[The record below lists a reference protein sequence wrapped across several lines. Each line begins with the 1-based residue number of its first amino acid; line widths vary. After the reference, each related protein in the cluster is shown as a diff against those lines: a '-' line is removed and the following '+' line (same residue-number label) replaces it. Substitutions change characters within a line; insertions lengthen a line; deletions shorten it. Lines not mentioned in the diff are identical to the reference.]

1 MKKMML
7 IFMALFFVIT
17 NNAMANSIFKIDELD
32 INISMPSDYT
42 VLTRD
47 LAGSSEALKTLKIDK
62 SEFNSMM
69 MEKEAYLI
77 ALDANRMHEVTV
89 ATEKKYY
96 KLANAIQDLNLF
108 ENAQIEKKM
117 PELMDAMRKAG
128 KAPISNYIYT
138 INKAK
143 YIVVDYWRKD
153 EKGTNVYTRNY
164 NTVKNGKMIV
174 ISIARLDG
182 KELTKGNADSF
193 KSIIDNIVFVEKTTK
208 QVQPSTGGILLI
220 FGVGLIALIGV
231 FVIIV
236 KRLNK
241 EGKN

>member
-42 VLTRD
+42 VLTKD
-47 LAGSSEALKTLKIDK
+47 LAGSSESLKTLKIDK

-174 ISIARLDG
+174 ISLMRLDG
-182 KELTKGNADSF
+182 KELTKDNTDSF
-193 KSIIDNIVFVEKTTK
+193 KSIIDNIVFEEKATK
-208 QVQPSTGGILLI
+208 FAQASMGRTLLI
-220 FGVGLIALIGV
+220 LGAGLIALIGV

>member
-1 MKKMML
+1 
-7 IFMALFFVIT
+7 
-17 NNAMANSIFKIDELD
+17 
-32 INISMPSDYT
+32 
-42 VLTRD
+42 
-47 LAGSSEALKTLKIDK
+47 
-62 SEFNSMM
+62 MM

-220 FGVGLIALIGV
+220 FGVGLIVLISV
-231 FVIIV
+231 FIAII
-236 KRLNK
+236 KRLK
-241 EGKN
+241 QAGKN

>member
-7 IFMALFFVIT
+7 IFMTLFFVIT

-47 LAGSSEALKTLKIDK
+47 LADSSEAMKVLGIDK
-62 SEFNSMM
+62 KEFEFMM
-69 MEKEAYLI
+69 AAKDVYLI
-77 ALDANRMHEVTV
+77 AFDSNRTYEVNV
-89 ATEKKYY
+89 ATDKSND
-96 KLANAIQDLNLF
+96 KLAKTIQDLNFF
-108 ENAQIEKKM
+108 ENIKIEKKM
-117 PELMDAMRKAG
+117 PELLDAMRKAG

-164 NTVKNGKMIV
+164 NTVKNGKMIA
-174 ISIARLDG
+174 ISLMRLDG

-220 FGVGLIALIGV
+220 FGVGLIVLISV
-231 FVIIV
+231 FIAII
-236 KRLNK
+236 KRLK
-241 EGKN
+241 QAGKN

>member
-7 IFMALFFVIT
+7 IFMTLVFAIT

-47 LAGSSEALKTLKIDK
+47 LADSSEAMKVLGIDK
-62 SEFNSMM
+62 KEFEFMM
-69 MEKEAYLI
+69 AAKDVYLI
-77 ALDANRMHEVTV
+77 AFDSNRTYEVNV
-89 ATEKKYY
+89 ATDKSND
-96 KLANAIQDLNLF
+96 KLAKTIQDLNFF
-108 ENAQIEKKM
+108 ENIKIEKKM
-117 PELMDAMRKAG
+117 PELLDAMRKAG

-220 FGVGLIALIGV
+220 FGVGLIVLISV
-231 FVIIV
+231 FIAII
-236 KRLNK
+236 KRLK
-241 EGKN
+241 QAGKN